1 MKYTKKSLLLSVI
14 SLLLCFSMLIGT
26 TWAWFTDSVTSGSN
40 VITAGNLDI
49 DVQYTL
55 DGKTWA
61 DLDGAND
68 LFQKGLW
75 EPGHTEVV
83 ALKITNKGSLALK
96 YAASMNIIN
105 ETIGKNKD
113 GGDIVLSDI
122 LQVSTLVQQANEVG
136 DIAIMLAYAGENKV
150 AYETTASF
158 KNTNVLKADQVL
170 LPGDAHYVI
179 VKVDM
184 PETVG
189 NEANHDGKNLPSIEF
204 GINVVAT
211 QTSYE
216 SDSFGDQYDK
226 DAAFDDFADTTILA
240 TETKTLVAGEESIQ
254 FALSNE
260 GLEIAKV
267 TVPSDAILDPTKP
280 VTVTFDGIEPKV
292 TGENI
297 QAYAYDI
304 KVTNLKSNLTEDQ
317 MITVVVEAP
326 NALAAMQAYHNGVLI
341 EDAVYDEVA
350 GTITF
355 KTASFSPYD
364 FTYTEISVA
373 DLAALR
379 DAVKKSNV
387 EIKLTA
393 DLEIDLTAGS
403 ADRSEDHVLV
413 TGGGDKYYNAVNI
426 IGQNVA
432 IDLNGHKITVKCSDT
447 YNGNQDVGALFFVNE
462 SGSLNIIDRAGN
474 GFIKMASSIYMVW
487 APYASPSY
495 VDIYSGA
502 FIADSYA
509 GDPIGTSTD
518 PGSADGTMQNE
529 NSNRAL
535 IYAGTG
541 GNMNIYGGYFLYN
554 NTPNDVLNRNN
565 GAFNCTNGYEGDRPF
580 ITIHDGVMLIDKAYR
595 QDPTHTNEFKNIQQK
610 YPDAK
615 PTDEGIMDNSSI
627 KLDKY
632 CEVVENVAHSVT
644 IDGNTYN
651 TWCRVSKIKPVSLS
665 TDGSQT
671 LYVVGD
677 TLSINVKVNYNYGG
691 SKILEADE
699 YTLSAY
705 DMSFGGKKNITITYT
720 ENEVTVSTDI
730 LIEVKD
736 EFSSLIASPKK
747 HTYNIGDTVNKA
759 DFTVSA
765 VAADGSSGAVAN
777 YTISNVDT
785 STAGVKKVT
794 ISYTN
799 NNTGKVISTTCEINV
814 LNLKKVTSNQV
825 PTVKYWHAGN
835 FAASND
841 WNHVEVP
848 GTGYESYVGKTYNGA
863 NGEISSGFNLT
874 GHTAAQPMSG
884 YNNLT
889 VTNAKPYSLMGI
901 NGTIG
906 FENATV
912 KSMGYY
918 VDGDLSTIKNN
929 ATLVDAGNGNTA
941 YIAQA
946 NLYDFAPGSTHTI
959 TFVVEIEA
967 GFIDLC
973 QWTVTMAEASND
985 AFVDT
990 DKPNVN
996 VIIIAGQ
1003 SNACGASPIIQSLK
1017 NQYSNVNYQN
1027 VYMQYKNT
1035 YVNSDNTIGTAC
1047 ESSAFEKYYFGMGG
1061 FQSQH
1066 FGPEAGL
1073 AYYLATNEA
1082 TKNEQ
1087 WFIVKYAATG
1097 TTITQ
1102 WVNGVMLADELVDF
1116 VEGAIE
1122 PLTAEY
1128 DVQVRSLLWMQG
1140 ETDASA
1146 EGWANA
1152 YKANEQKLVTHIR
1165 NAFAGY
1171 ATRTNATVAGSGIS
1185 FISAGIAPNSLVGQQ
1200 TNGLVGN
1207 FTADGGRND
1216 WKWSATV
1223 NWSKFENA
1231 EHWYL
1236 PNVTGGGSVFG
1247 GGIAAGWYYT
1257 NQGAPGIINSAYID
1271 TYTLISKNEAP
1282 DSEKAEYVV
1291 ATDLTDWAHYSSAS
1305 MIELGKWF
1313 GEALTYVAGKDS
1325 TTNNSSAT
1333 TSKTYT
1339 VTYNG
1344 NGGTVSPD
1352 KVVVAEG
1359 KAITLLPVTRKG
1371 YTFKGWS
1378 DGSKTY
1384 QAGAEYTVNGNVTL
1398 TAQWEAIK
1406 YTIDYPTTATNSITT
1421 TVDKTSAAIG
1431 ETVTITFKNTSSGYG
1446 NKTVYVT
1453 VTDKDGNTLLART
1466 QIRLSRNGST
1476 TKTFEVGSSDVTITI
1491 SSN

>member
-1 MKYTKKSLLLSVI
+1 MKAQKSLFMSVV
-14 SLLLCFSMLIGT
+14 SLLLCVSMLVGST
-26 TWAWFTDSVTSGSN
+26 FAWFTDSVSSGSN
-40 VITAGNLDI
+40 VITSGNLDLE
-49 DVQYTL
+49 VQYTL
-55 DGKTWA
+55 DGENWK
-61 DLDGAND
+61 DLNGAKD

-83 ALKITNKGSLALK
+83 ALKVSNVGSLALK
-96 YAASMNIIN
+96 YVASMKIFQ
-105 ETIGKNKD
+105 EAVGKTKD
-113 GGDIVLSDI
+113 GKDIVLSDI
-122 LQVSTLVQQANEVG
+122 LTVSTLTQQANAFG
-136 DIAIMLAYAGENKV
+136 DIALMLAYMGENKV
-150 AYETTASF
+150 GYETTSSF
-158 KNTNVLKADQVL
+158 KAANVLGQEKEL
-170 LPGDAHYVI
+170 LPGDAHYVFI
-179 VKVDM
+179 KVDM
-184 PETVG
+184 AETVG
-189 NEANHDGKNLPSIEF
+189 NEANHDGVHIPTIDF
-204 GINVVAT
+204 GINVLAS
-211 QTSYE
+211 QFAYE
-216 SDSFGDQYDK
+216 NDSFGNQYD
-226 DAAFDDFADTTILA
+226 AGATFDDLANTSILA
-240 TETKTLVAGEESIQ
+240 TETKTLVAGADSVK
-254 FALSNE
+254 FNLVNN
-260 GLEIAKV
+260 GMTIANV
-267 TVPSDAILDPTKP
+267 TVPASAIADTTKP
-280 VTVTFDGIEPKV
+280 VTVTFDGINPSQAAIV
-292 TGENI
+292 DENT

-304 KVTNLKSNLTEDQ
+304 DVTNLKDNLSGDQ
-317 MITVVVEAP
+317 LITVVVTAP
-326 NALAAMQAYHNGVLI
+326 NALAAMKAYHNGVLI
-341 EDAVYDEVA
+341 QDAVYDEVE

-355 KTASFSPYD
+355 KTANFSPFA
-364 FTYTEISVA
+364 FTANVTPVYNLEE
-373 DLAALR
+373 LR
-379 DAVKKSNV
+379 TVLNTNEANA
-387 EIKLTA
+387 KLMA
-393 DLEIDLTAGS
+393 DLEIDLREGK
-403 ADRSEDHVLV
+403 DRSEAHKALS
-413 TGGGDKYYNAVNI
+413 TNGKNTWYNGVNI
-426 IGQNVA
+426 KGLGVGL
-432 IDLNGHKITVKCSDT
+432 DLNGHKITVKCYDADN
-447 YNGNQDVGALFFVNE
+447 YNGHSNQDVGALFFVDKE
-462 SGSLNIIDRAGN
+462 GSLNINDTVGG
-474 GFIKMASSIYMVW
+474 GFIKMASSIYAVW
-487 APYASPSY
+487 APYDDPSY
-495 VDIYSGA
+495 MDIYGGV

-509 GDPIGTSTD
+509 GDPIGT
-518 PGSADGTMQNE
+518 PPPADDNPMDDEMKYE

-541 GNMNIYGGYFLYN
+541 GKMNIYGGYFLYN
-554 NTPNDVLNRNN
+554 STPNDFLNRNN
-565 GAFNCTNGYEGDRPF
+565 GAFNCTNGYEGNHPF
-580 ITIHDGVMLIDKAYR
+580 ITIHDGVMLIDKEYR
-595 QDPTHTNEFKNIQQK
+595 QDPTHTSEFQNILNK
-610 YPDAK
+610 RPDAK
-615 PTDEGIMDNSSI
+615 PTDPGIMDNSSI

-632 CEVVENVAHSVT
+632 CEVFEIRESVK
-644 IDGNTYN
+644 IDGTTYD
-651 TWCRVSKIKPVSLS
+651 TWYRVSIKQPSS
-665 TDGSQT
+665 ITADGSQM

-677 TLSINVKVNYNYGG
+677 TLNLTVKVNYAFG
-691 SKILEADE
+691 SKTLEAGD

-720 ENEVTVSTDI
+720 ENEKTVSTDI
-730 LIEVKD
+730 LIDVKD
-736 EFSSLIASPKK
+736 EFSSIIASPKK
-747 HTYNIGDTVNKA
+747 QTYNIGDTVSKS

-765 VAADGSSGAVAN
+765 VAADGTSGSVAN

-785 STAGVKKVT
+785 STTGVKKVT
-794 ISYTN
+794 VSYTN
-799 NNTGKVISTTCEINV
+799 NQTGKVISTTCEINV
-814 LNLKKVTSNQV
+814 LNLKKVTGNQV

-835 FAASND
+835 FAASNN
-841 WNHVEVP
+841 WNHAEVP
-848 GTGYESYVGKTYNGA
+848 GTGYESYVGKTYTGA

-959 TFVVEIEA
+959 TYVVETEA

-973 QWTVTMAEASND
+973 QWTVTMAAASND

-1003 SNACGASPIIQSLK
+1003 SNACGASPITQSLK
-1017 NQYSNVNYQN
+1017 NQYSNVNYKN

-1035 YVNSDNTIGTAC
+1035 YVNGDGTIGTAC
-1047 ESSAFEKYYFGMGG
+1047 ESAAFEKYYFGMGG

-1087 WFIVKYAATG
+1087 WFIIKYAATG

-1102 WVNGVMLADELVDF
+1102 WVNGVMLADELIDF

-1122 PLTAEY
+1122 PLTADY
-1128 DVQVRSLLWMQG
+1128 DVQIRSLLWMQG
-1140 ETDASA
+1140 ETDACEA
-1146 EGWANA
+1146 MWASA

-1171 ATRTNATVAGSGIS
+1171 ATRTNAAVAGSGIS
-1185 FISAGIAPNSLVGQQ
+1185 FISAGIAPNSLVGQE

-1207 FTADGGRND
+1207 EVANGGRND
-1216 WKWSATV
+1216 WEHSATV
-1223 NWSKFENA
+1223 NWAKFENA

-1247 GGIAAGWYYT
+1247 GGIPAGWYYT
-1257 NQGAPGIINSAYID
+1257 NQSAPGIINSAYID

-1291 ATDLTDWAHYSSAS
+1291 ATDPTDWAHYSSAS
-1305 MIELGKWF
+1305 MIELGEWF
-1313 GEALTYVAGKDS
+1313 GEALVYVAGKES

-1344 NGGTVSPD
+1344 NGGTVSPN

-1359 KAITLLPVTRKG
+1359 KAITLLPAAREG

-1378 DGSKTY
+1378 DGANTY
-1384 QAGAEYTVNGNVTL
+1384 AAGAEYTVTGNVTL
-1398 TAQWEAIK
+1398 TAQWEEAK
-1406 YTIDYPTTATNSITT
+1406 YTITVQNNNGNVTYS
-1421 TVDKTSAAIG
+1421 VDKLEAKAG
-1431 ETVTITFKNTSSGYG
+1431 ETITITLTRSGYSTRATTYTVTCNG
-1446 NKTVYVT
+1446 ESKTVRVAS
-1453 VTDKDGNTLLART
+1453 G
-1466 QIRLSRNGST
+1466 RNKSAST
-1476 TKTFEVGSSDVTITI
+1476 TFTMPAGDVTITI
-1491 SSN
+1491 S